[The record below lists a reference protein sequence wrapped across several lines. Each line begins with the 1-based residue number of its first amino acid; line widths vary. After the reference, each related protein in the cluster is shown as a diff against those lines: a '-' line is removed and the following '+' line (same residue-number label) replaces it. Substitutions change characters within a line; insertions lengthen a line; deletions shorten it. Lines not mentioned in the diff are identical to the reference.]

1 MSTTSKKPKTLSASR
16 LTKLVYKHAT
26 LAQPAENTS
35 GTSRHICKGN
45 SELDAVPDQHNVLS
59 DETLTAESYQRCQLC
74 KRRTNLF
81 SFIIVYWA
89 NKKLILFS

>member
-45 SELDAVPDQHNVLS
+45 SELDAVPD
-59 DETLTAESYQRCQLC
+59 
-74 KRRTNLF
+74 
-81 SFIIVYWA
+81 
-89 NKKLILFS
+89 